1 MKVCTN
7 CSAVNKDEN
16 NFCNGCGS
24 SSFVEQ
30 TDAEQ
35 QNIPAAHASV
45 VYQRKPDFT
54 AYDLLTIFG
63 FVASIIGN
71 FVIALILEPL
81 ALAASIIGF
90 AKGKRYRGLAI
101 AAVVIAAIGLLI
113 RLFITLHENGLIP
126 EWIVTGTFD

>member
-7 CSAVNKDEN
+7 CGTVNKDEN

-24 SSFVEQ
+24 SSFTEQ
-30 TDAEQ
+30 TDAAQ
-35 QNIPAAHASV
+35 YNAPAAPAV
-45 VYQRKPDFT
+45 TYRKPDFT

-81 ALAASIIGF
+81 ALAASIVGF